1 MTSTGSDVGFLQLS
15 TAQAIS
21 CQLHPVVMFQVLD
34 HHTRRNAEEGRVVG
48 ALLGS
53 VASDG
58 TVSVKNAFP
67 MNHDDVTHNAQAQEF
82 NHFFNTMQELH
93 NKVNTREQVVGWYTT
108 VKSADAG
115 KDEVG
120 EDDVALHAF
129 FEEKIGDK
137 MSCLLLRVDGN
148 IQNNPQMGISAF
160 ASSPMALRQDKES
173 AQQVLGMCFTRVTC
187 NIRSYE
193 AERIGVD
200 FITQNSIGEGG
211 GEVLGSDLEKLEMS
225 VVKLTAMLDKTIE
238 YCDHVEAGKLK
249 PDTKVGRELLE
260 AVASVPDVSPAE
272 FEASLNKGLH
282 DLLMVHYLGS
292 LTQSQICFW
301 QRMQTMT

>member
-1 MTSTGSDVGFLQLS
+1 MVSSGSDVGFLQLS
-15 TAQAIS
+15 TAQSVS

-53 VASDG
+53 VGSDG
-58 TVSVKNAFP
+58 TVSLKNAFP
-67 MNHDDVTHNAQAQEF
+67 MNHDDVIHNPQAQEF
-82 NHFFNTMQELH
+82 NHFFNTMADLH
-93 NKVNTREQVVGWYTT
+93 QRVNSREQVVGWYTT
-108 VKSADAG
+108 AKSSDAG

-129 FEEKIGDK
+129 FEEKIGEK
-137 MSCLLLRVDGN
+137 MPCILLRVDGN
-148 IQNNPQMGISAF
+148 IQKNPKMGISAF
-160 ASSPMALRQDKES
+160 VASNMALRQDKES
-173 AQQVLGMCFTRVTC
+173 AQQVLGKCFTRVTC

-238 YCDHVEAGKLK
+238 YCDEVEKGKIK
-249 PDTKVGRELLE
+249 ADTQVGRELME
-260 AVASVPDVSPAE
+260 AVTSVPDVSPAE

-301 QRMQTMT
+301 QRMQTMP